1 MATQLYTI
9 AEVYFN
15 QKKMM
20 EEASVKITRDTKAQ
34 PVNTVARGFAG
45 MSQGSRELQI
55 SVESAVPAADF
66 EMNPGQYMGSMTP
79 ITLTI
84 SAAGHVLTTQGFITK
99 DDFSHSVNS
108 EAKLSFEFM
117 GEYADWEKI

>member
-1 MATQLYTI
+1 MSTQLYTI
-9 AEVYFN
+9 AEVFVDG
-15 QKKMM
+15 KKLM
-20 EEASVKITRDTKAQ
+20 EEASVKVTRDTKAQ

-55 SVESAVPAADF
+55 SVESAVPSTDF
-66 EMNPGQYMGSMTP
+66 EMNPAQYMNTTKAV
-79 ITLTI
+79 TLTI
-84 SAAGHVLTTQGFITK
+84 RAAGRSLSSQGFITK

-117 GEYADWEKI
+117 GEYADWT